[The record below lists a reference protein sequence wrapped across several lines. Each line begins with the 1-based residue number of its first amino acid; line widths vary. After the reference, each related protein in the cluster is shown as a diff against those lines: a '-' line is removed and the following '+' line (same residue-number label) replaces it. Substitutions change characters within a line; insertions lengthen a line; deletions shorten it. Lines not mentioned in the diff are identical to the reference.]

1 MATVLVVDDHEMT
14 RLGLRACA
22 QAMGLASVEWL
33 EAGTLAGA
41 MALYESRR
49 PDLVLL
55 DLKLPDSLGLQGL
68 RRFLAHFPD
77 ARVAVFSAAEG
88 ALVVEQA
95 TALGALG
102 FVPKS
107 ASSACI
113 LDMVRGWLQQASPV
127 AGPSPAMAACR
138 PGTELLNP
146 TQIRVLERVLAGM
159 SNQQIAD
166 ELGLALGTVKNAVS
180 SIMLKLDARSRLHLI
195 SLFR

>member
-22 QAMGLASVEWL
+22 HSMGRACVQWL
-33 EAGTLAGA
+33 EASTLAGA
-41 MALYESRR
+41 MALYEAHR

-77 ARVAVFSAAEG
+77 ARVAIFSATEG

-95 TALGALG
+95 RALGALG

-107 ASSACI
+107 ASSAVI
-113 LDMVRGWLQQASPV
+113 LDTVSGWLQHAP
-127 AGPSPAMAACR
+127 PAPAAQPAVPTT
-138 PGTELLNP
+138 PGIELLNP
-146 TQIRVLERVLAGM
+146 TQICVLERVLAGM
-159 SNQQIAD
+159 SNQQIAT

-180 SIMLKLDARSRLHLI
+180 SIMLKLDARSRLHLT

>member
-22 QAMGLASVEWL
+22 QAMGREGLVWL

-41 MALYESRR
+41 MALYEAHR

-68 RRFLAHFPD
+68 RRLLAHFPD
-77 ARVAVFSAAEG
+77 ARVAIFSATEG

-95 TALGALG
+95 RALGALG

-107 ASSACI
+107 ASSSLI
-113 LDMVRGWLQQASPV
+113 LDTVCGLLPHASPV
-127 AGPSPAMAACR
+127 LASQPVTPESA
-138 PGTELLNP
+138 PGIELLNP

-180 SIMLKLDARSRLHLI
+180 SIMLKLDARSRLHLT

>member
-22 QAMGLASVEWL
+22 QAMGRECVQWL
-33 EAGTLAGA
+33 EAGTLAKA
-41 MALYESRR
+41 MALYEARR

-68 RRFLAHFPD
+68 RRFLAHVPA
-77 ARVAVFSAAEG
+77 ARVAIFSATEG

-95 TALGALG
+95 RALGALG

-107 ASSACI
+107 ASSAVI
-113 LDMVRGWLQQASPV
+113 LDTVCGWLQHA
-127 AGPSPAMAACR
+127 PAEPAAQPAVPTA
-138 PGTELLNP
+138 PGIELLNP

-180 SIMLKLDARSRLHLI
+180 SIMLKLDARSRLHLT

>member
-22 QAMGLASVEWL
+22 QAMGLAGVEWL

-107 ASSACI
+107 AASACI
-113 LDMVRGWLQQASPV
+113 LDMVRGWLAPASPV
-127 AGPSPAMAACR
+127 AAPSPDQPACR

-180 SIMLKLDARSRLHLI
+180 SIMLKMDARSRLHLI